1 MSDSESFA
9 NADGATFPATTTDN
23 PKWGRVSRPVKAFA
37 AQAKSEG
44 ERTRIGGE
52 SCPSTES
59 FPLIF
64 LHI

>member
-1 MSDSESFA
+1 MISKA
-9 NADGATFPATTTDN
+9 
-23 PKWGRVSRPVKAFA
+23 SRPVNPFA

-52 SCPSTES
+52 SRPSTES
-59 FPLIF
+59 FDLIF